1 MIVQNVVDI
10 MIKELIKY
18 ILDNKTT
25 HHVLLN
31 GEIVIKDYIEVDK
44 LLDKLEEMDRFV
56 WMK

>member
-1 MIVQNVVDI
+1 

-25 HHVLLN
+25 HHVLEN

-44 LLDKLEEMDRFV
+44 LLDKLEEMDKFL

>member
-1 MIVQNVVDI
+1 VVDI

-44 LLDKLEEMDRFV
+44 LLDKLEEMDKFL